1 MIDVTQS
8 GPSPRGCTR
17 KRLAG
22 AVKSAFVAARRNPR
36 GSVALRFVTEK
47 EIASLNRRYC
57 GKDRPTDV
65 LSFASPDG
73 WAGRSE
79 AKEWGDIIVAASVA
93 ARNAKKVDIRPSDE
107 VVRLV
112 AHGTLH
118 LLGFDHATPKD
129 ERRMIRI
136 QERAVTNTL
145 RV

>member
-22 AVKSAFVAARRNPR
+22 AVRSAFAAARRNPR
-36 GSVALRFVTEK
+36 GAVALRFVTEK
-47 EIASLNRRYC
+47 EIASLNKRYC

-65 LSFASPDG
+65 LSFASPDA

-79 AKEWGDIIVAASVA
+79 AKEWGDIVVAPSVA
-93 ARNAKKVDIRPSDE
+93 SRDAKKMGIRPSDE

-118 LLGFDHATPKD
+118 LLGYDHATPKD
-129 ERRMIRI
+129 EKRMIRI
-136 QERAVTNTL
+136 QERAVRRAL